1 MRLFRS
7 RSFASSPTYT
17 VSQEEYE
24 ALRKANERA
33 RFKAALKRTG
43 QDRTV
48 LQVGNYVTPQDRRE
62 IYAAMY
68 RLDSDRPIVIEP
80 LDVKQLDPKRIPLM
94 CIDQGFLS
102 DVNAAIQILQRNH
115 PRLGMFLNSD
125 DYDRY
130 MIMGVEHR

>member
-1 MRLFRS
+1 
-7 RSFASSPTYT
+7 
-17 VSQEEYE
+17 
-24 ALRKANERA
+24 
-33 RFKAALKRTG
+33 
-43 QDRTV
+43 
-48 LQVGNYVTPQDRRE
+48 
-62 IYAAMY
+62 MY

-80 LDVKQLDPKRIPLM
+80 LDVKQRDPERIPLM

-130 MIMGVEHR
+130 MILGVEHR